1 MAKKK
6 SIFGNKVIKG
16 AEVQKVSEKDYLD
29 ELFNNELEAKKEI
42 IVIEETTKQLTSPKQ
57 QATPEKIVKS
67 MSLYVDSIDTFRD
80 VVETYKKHEDFRMSF
95 ADVFRALVE
104 NEKNRL
110 EELYGELEKAP
121 EPKVGRR

>member
-16 AEVQKVSEKDYLD
+16 AETNEKVSEKDYLD
-29 ELFNNELEAKKEI
+29 DLFNAELEEKIEEVKRP
-42 IVIEETTKQLTSPKQ
+42 VIEKKITTKQP
-57 QATPEKIVKS
+57 AEKVVKS
-67 MSLYVDSIDTFRD
+67 MSLYADSIELFRD

-95 ADVFRALVE
+95 ADVFRTLVE
-104 NEKNRL
+104 REKARL
-110 EELYGELEKAP
+110 EKQYGKLEKAP